1 MFSSRF
7 HWDFRTNRLTQAL
20 EARRRDGARILDLTE
35 SNPTRAGFEYPPETV
50 RAFDDPR
57 VLVYEPSPAGAAEAR
72 QAVASYYAARGERVV
87 TGRILLTASTSEA
100 YAWLFKLLCD
110 AGDHVLVPRP
120 SYPLFEFL
128 ANLESVEVRPY
139 PLVYHGGWSID
150 LDSLA
155 AAVSERTRAVVLVN
169 PNNPTGSYVK
179 RAELEALSRLC
190 AQRRVALI
198 SDEVFSDYA
207 LEEAPDEERVATL
220 VGVEECLTFSMSG
233 LSKVA
238 GLPQMK
244 LGWMVASGPAKL
256 QAEAMEKLEW
266 IADTYLSVST
276 PVACA
281 AAKLLA
287 SGVLVQRQI
296 RERTAGNLA
305 VAREALAG
313 SAAGILA
320 VEGGWYITVRM
331 PRIRGEEDWAI
342 QLLDSR
348 ERSDA
353 AGLLLR
359 FRIGSVP
366 DREPAHHARG
376 VPRGDRAAAA
386 RGRVTAVIVLKHSF
400 RNLWK

>member
-1 MFSSRF
+1 MFSRRF

-20 EARRRDGARILDLTE
+20 EAMRRDGARILDLTE
-35 SNPTRAGFEYPPETV
+35 SNPTRAGLEYPPEIV

-57 VLVYEPSPAGAAEAR
+57 MLVYEPSPAGAAEAR
-72 QAVASYYAARGERVV
+72 QAVASYYAARGERVE

-100 YAWLFKLLCD
+100 YAWLFKLLSD

-128 ANLESVEVRPY
+128 ANLESVEVREY
-139 PLVYHGGWSID
+139 PLVYHGGWAID
-150 LDSLA
+150 LDALA

-179 RAELEALSRLC
+179 RAELQALSRLC
-190 AQRRVALI
+190 AQRRIALI

-207 LEEAPDEERVATL
+207 LGEAADAERVSTL
-220 VGVEECLTFSMSG
+220 VGVEECLAFSMSG

-244 LGWMVASGPAKL
+244 LGWMVTSGPAKL
-256 QAEAMEKLEW
+256 RAEAMEKLEW

-281 AAKLLA
+281 AARLLA
-287 SGVLVQRQI
+287 AGESVQRQI

-305 VAREALAG
+305 VARETLAG

-320 VEGGWYITVRM
+320 VEGGWYITVQM
-331 PRIRGEEDWAI
+331 PRIRSEEDWAI
-342 QLLDSR
+342 
-348 ERSDA
+348 
-353 AGLLLR
+353 GLLAQESVLTQPGFFYDFESEAFLIVSLLTMPEVFREGIARLR
-359 FRIGSVP
+359 
-366 DREPAHHARG
+366 
-376 VPRGDRAAAA
+376 RA
-386 RGRVTAVIVLKHSF
+386 VESS
-400 RNLWK
+400 

>member
-1 MFSSRF
+1 MFSRRF

-20 EARRRDGARILDLTE
+20 EAMRRDGARILDLTE
-35 SNPTRAGFEYPPETV
+35 SNPTRAGLAYPPEIV

-57 VLVYEPSPAGAAEAR
+57 MLVYEPFPAGAAEAR
-72 QAVASYYAARGERVV
+72 QAVASYYEARGERVE

-128 ANLESVEVRPY
+128 ANLESIEARPY
-139 PLVYHGGWSID
+139 PLAYHGGWAID
-150 LDSLA
+150 LDALT

-179 RAELEALSRLC
+179 RAELQTLSRLC
-190 AQRRVALI
+190 AQRRIALI

-207 LEEAPDEERVATL
+207 LAPDPQRVSTL
-220 VGVEECLTFSMSG
+220 VNVEDCLAFSMSG
-233 LSKVA
+233 LSKIA

-244 LGWMVASGPAKL
+244 LGWIVTSGPAKL
-256 QAEAMEKLEW
+256 RAEAMEKLEW

-281 AAKLLA
+281 AARLLA
-287 SGVLVQRQI
+287 AGELVQRQI

-305 VAREALAG
+305 VAREVLAG
-313 SAAGILA
+313 SAAGNLA
-320 VEGGWYITVRM
+320 VEGGWYITVQM
-331 PRIRGEEDWAI
+331 PRIRSEEDWAV
-342 QLLDSR
+342 
-348 ERSDA
+348 
-353 AGLLLR
+353 GLLAQESVLTQPGFFYDFESEAFLIMSLLTATEAFREGMVRLR
-359 FRIGSVP
+359 
-366 DREPAHHARG
+366 
-376 VPRGDRAAAA
+376 RAAE
-386 RGRVTAVIVLKHSF
+386 
-400 RNLWK
+400 

>member
-1 MFSSRF
+1 MFSRRF
-7 HWDFRTNRLTQAL
+7 HWDFRTNRLTLAL
-20 EARRRDGARILDLTE
+20 EAMRREGVRILDLTE
-35 SNPTRAGFEYPPETV
+35 SNPTRAGFEYPPEIV

-57 VLVYEPSPAGAAEAR
+57 MLVYEPSPAGAAEAR
-72 QAVASYYAARGERVV
+72 QAVASYYAARGERVE
-87 TGRILLTASTSEA
+87 TERILLTASTSEA

-155 AAVSERTRAVVLVN
+155 AAVSRRTRAVVLVN

-179 RAELEALSRLC
+179 RAELETLSRLC

-207 LEEAPDEERVATL
+207 LGEAADAERVATL
-220 VGVEECLTFSMSG
+220 AGVEECLAFSMSG

-244 LGWMVASGPAKL
+244 LGWMVASGPAKMR
-256 QAEAMEKLEW
+256 AEAMEKLEW

-320 VEGGWYITVRM
+320 VEGGWYVTVRM

-342 QLLDSR
+342 QLLTQESVLTQPGFFYDFESEAFLIVSLLTMPEVFR
-348 ERSDA
+348 EGIAR
-353 AGLLLR
+353 LR
-359 FRIGSVP
+359 
-366 DREPAHHARG
+366 
-376 VPRGDRAAAA
+376 RA
-386 RGRVTAVIVLKHSF
+386 VE
-400 RNLWK
+400 